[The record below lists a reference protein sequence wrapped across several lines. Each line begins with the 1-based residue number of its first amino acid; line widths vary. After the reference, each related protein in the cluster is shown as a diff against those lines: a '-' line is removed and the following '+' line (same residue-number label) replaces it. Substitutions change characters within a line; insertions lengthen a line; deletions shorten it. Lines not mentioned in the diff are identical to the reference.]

1 MAPAG
6 CSPDGGNLPQSFV
19 FLEEE
24 SGDLSLEIDLTIV
37 VVFLTG
43 STEVL
48 VVTFESPSTIFVVEF
63 VSEDEDLTVVEFD
76 EVSVPLESVVTT
88 VPF

>member
-1 MAPAG
+1 M
-6 CSPDGGNLPQSFV
+6 
-19 FLEEE
+19 ET
-24 SGDLSLEIDLTIV
+24 DLTIV

-48 VVTFESPSTIFVVEF
+48 VVTFESPSTIVVVEL

-76 EVSVPLESVVTT
+76 EVSVPFKSVVTT